1 MSVPKVDKE
10 KTQVKL
16 VFGEIEAG
24 QFPLDRLME
33 EMHLEFHAFATS
45 AGVLVMKALMEAEE
59 KHLAGERQSHET
71 EVNRWGK
78 QPGSV
83 LVGVEGHGIPQGAL
97 ERIPPCCTDKR

>member
-1 MSVPKVDKE
+1 MAMLILGKILRKKYNLRKERVAMSVPKVDKE

-45 AGVLVMKALMEAEE
+45 AGVLVMKALMEAE
-59 KHLAGERQSHET
+59 
-71 EVNRWGK
+71 
-78 QPGSV
+78 
-83 LVGVEGHGIPQGAL
+83 
-97 ERIPPCCTDKR
+97 